1 MAAAPMAFVVS
12 YGKLEEESE
21 EVVAALMDAAEDY
34 LAGAGVTP
42 TLAPASLYNLAV
54 AGIVAHWHENRAAVD
69 DSAPEDFEP
78 GIRLVINQLKREC
91 EVVSILD
98 TACMGA

>member
-1 MAAAPMAFVVS
+1 MASVPMEFVVS

-21 EVVAALMDAAEDY
+21 SVVSTLIAAAEDY

-42 TLAPASLYNLAV
+42 ELAAASLYNLAV
-54 AGIVAHWHENRAAVD
+54 AGIVTHWHENRAAVD
-69 DSAPEDFEP
+69 KTSPEDFEP
-78 GIRLVINQLKREC
+78 GIRLIINQLKRNC

-98 TACMGA
+98 TTC